1 MNIDISVETYPS
13 NQIQAEMPF
22 NVPSEIFW
30 KTPDNALLIYTS
42 SLQPLVLIVASNS
55 FPKILWKPAMVH
67 PLLRVTLFN
76 PHLLETNRERLKVG
90 LVKFIKR
97 ISFLWLKV
105 RNHIQSRKRKQVCRI
120 MVCSI
125 KIVSGESNWWNV
137 IIMIRINN
145 NQHFPS

>member
-1 MNIDISVETYPS
+1 MNIDISVDTYPS
-13 NQIQAEMPF
+13 NQIQAEMTF

-76 PHLLETNRERLKVG
+76 PHLLQTNRERLKVG

-97 ISFLWLKV
+97 ISFLWL
-105 RNHIQSRKRKQVCRI
+105 
-120 MVCSI
+120 
-125 KIVSGESNWWNV
+125 
-137 IIMIRINN
+137 
-145 NQHFPS
+145 